1 MQDPPS
7 SPSTTRRRI
16 ISCSSSEAHAEQL
29 SRVRKNKRRFVN
41 ARSDY
46 IIHDTAA
53 KLCDSTSSSPRALLP
68 LPSIFVDDLVIVSRV
83 AVYAIGNHVVTFE
96 FDRSSSTTCFA
107 LALFSVC

>member
-16 ISCSSSEAHAEQL
+16 ISCSSSEAHTKQL
-29 SRVRKNKRRFVN
+29 SHVRKNKRRFVN

-53 KLCDSTSSSPRALLP
+53 KRRDSTLFFAPRLSPIP
-68 LPSIFVDDLVIVSRV
+68 VDLR
-83 AVYAIGNHVVTFE
+83 
-96 FDRSSSTTCFA
+96 
-107 LALFSVC
+107 